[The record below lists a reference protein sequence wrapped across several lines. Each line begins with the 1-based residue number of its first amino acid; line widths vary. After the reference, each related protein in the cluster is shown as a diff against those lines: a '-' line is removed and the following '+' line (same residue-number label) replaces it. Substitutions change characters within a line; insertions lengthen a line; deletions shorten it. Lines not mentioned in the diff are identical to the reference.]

1 MDTYQPENSQ
11 ENSKKS
17 IKKINHSEK
26 TNSPLI
32 MKKAGNKVVSTTEK
46 QTELPSNVTDLMSAL
61 QASLD
66 KTKKKKPA
74 PRKRTPKAKTS

>member
-17 IKKINHSEK
+17 IKKINPSEK

-32 MKKAGNKVVSTTEK
+32 MKKTHI
-46 QTELPSNVTDLMSAL
+46 SA
-61 QASLD
+61 QWAKYQ
-66 KTKKKKPA
+66 KTKKHIK
-74 PRKRTPKAKTS
+74 TTQESYTGQTTAKHAQKNKNVAEKDMEE